1 MKTVSALIKYT
12 VQQTQQYPPLKILDF
27 KVCHSTIP
35 RAIIHIPL
43 PPWSKV
49 STLKI
54 VCVGFSSA
62 HSETICHAG
71 GMRQNSFTEQMF
83 IEY

>member
-1 MKTVSALIKYT
+1 MKTVSAL
-12 VQQTQQYPPLKILDF
+12 
-27 KVCHSTIP
+27 KVYSPADSTIP
-35 RAIIHIPL
+35 AFEDSRFQSMSFHNSQSNYSHSST
-43 PPWSKV
+43 PWSKV